1 MKIKNKQTGGFRRV
15 SYDFKIAMVV
25 LLFLLISI
33 RLALVYYFPSSD
45 ILPDKILLF
54 MLLFIVSY
62 LWFQELRDY
71 YDLWMLNRALQESHE
86 QLKQA
91 EIDTITSLVNAME
104 EKDLYTKGHSERV
117 TKIALAIA
125 DELNLDTETKNI
137 IARAGILHDIGKIG
151 ISDAVLNKVQ
161 KLTEDEWDIIKSH
174 SEKGYEILRPLK
186 FLETEKS
193 IILSHHER
201 YDGRGY
207 PEGRKGEDIRREAL
221 ILAVADAFDAMNS
234 KRAYREPLSREN
246 IITEFKKSRGTQHST
261 EIVDVFLGLLD
272 KRPELWERS

>member
-1 MKIKNKQTGGFRRV
+1 MKSKDKRTKDFHKV

-33 RLALVYYFPSSD
+33 RLTLVFCFPESE
-45 ILPDKILLF
+45 ILPDKILLS

-71 YDLWMLNRALQESHE
+71 YDLLALNRSLQESQE

-91 EIDTITSLVNAME
+91 EIDTIASLVNAME
-104 EKDLYTKGHSERV
+104 EKDMYTRGHSERV

-125 DELNLDTETKNI
+125 DELNLDNETKNI

-151 ISDAVLNKVQ
+151 INDSILNKVQ
-161 KLTEDEWDIIKSH
+161 KLTEEEWETIKSH
-174 SEKGYEILRPLK
+174 SEKGYDILRPLK
-186 FLETEKS
+186 FLEIEKN

-207 PEGRKGEDIRREAL
+207 PEGRKGEDIRRESL

-234 KRAYREPLSREN
+234 RRAYREPMSREN
-246 IITEFKKSRGTQHST
+246 IITELKNSRGTQHST
-261 EIVDVFLGLLD
+261 EIVDAFLALLD
-272 KRPELWERS
+272 RSPKLWERQ